1 MPSATSS
8 AIDPVGIT
16 SMGARASSPSR
27 MIEPRPNCR
36 SIWASAVSRDFSLS
50 PALPP
55 ALSLPAMDTPVGI
68 MGFLSGPTL
77 RAAADKTPRTG
88 PLKGPRHDVPR
99 RRPLLT
105 LGEQLFDHEGD

>member
-16 SMGARASSPSR
+16 SIGARASSPSR
-27 MIEPRPNCR
+27 MIEPLPNCR

-68 MGFLSGPTL
+68 MGFLSAPDAT
-77 RAAADKTPRTG
+77 
-88 PLKGPRHDVPR
+88 R
-99 RRPLLT
+99 RRR
-105 LGEQLFDHEGD
+105 QNSAHWSA